1 MSSSGFHIYYML
13 QSFFYFRFMFI
24 KQNEIN
30 MEFSFEKTKE
40 ITTFQKILQIK
51 RVIKINSNQFDVVT
65 IFGLDI
71 I

>member
-1 MSSSGFHIYYML
+1 
-13 QSFFYFRFMFI
+13 MFI